1 MGGETQPKLFWEW
14 GTAYDLFVS
23 LYVLHH
29 PDEFGVRGS
38 WAAGV
43 RSRVPARERAL
54 LEDSIWVV
62 GVPLHWVHSLPSPKD
77 SATVLWMLRQ
87 MPPAER
93 LMTLG
98 VSAEDSPELVEALR
112 EIAARGSYS
121 EREQEL
127 LRETVRIKKMALRPK
142 TLKTILDWWSR
153 PAEFGERY
161 LLALQAYYQVF
172 FAEEENRIRSVL
184 QQSLANAMER
194 AKQVPLT
201 DLLEELSRGIRFATL
216 WQVSELVLAPSYWST
231 PLVIYERVSEERMV
245 MLYGARPA
253 TDSLIPG
260 DVIPDALLQSLKA
273 LADPTRLRILNYL
286 AEKPHTPAQLAR
298 RLRLRPPTVVHHLNA
313 LRTAGLV
320 QLTVESGGERLYAA
334 RSEALQATFS
344 NLQTFLKKTTEAS

>member
-1 MGGETQPKLFWEW
+1 MGGETQPKLIWEW

-43 RSRVPARERAL
+43 RSRVPAQERSL
-54 LEDSIWVV
+54 LQDSIWVI

-77 SATVLWMLRQ
+77 GATVLWSLRQ

-93 LMTLG
+93 LLTLG
-98 VSAEDSPELVEALR
+98 VNVEDPPELVEALR
-112 EIAARGSYS
+112 EVAVRGSYS
-121 EREQEL
+121 EKEQEL
-127 LRETVRIKKMALRPK
+127 LREAVRIKKMALRPK
-142 TLKTILDWWSR
+142 TLKTILDWWTR
-153 PAEFGERY
+153 PSEFGERY

-172 FAEEENRIRSVL
+172 FAEEENRIRAVL
-184 QQSLANAMER
+184 QHSLATAMER
-194 AKQVPLT
+194 AEQLPLP

-231 PLVIYERVSEERMV
+231 PLVIYGRVSQERML

-253 TDSLIPG
+253 TDSLVPG

-286 AEKPHTPAQLAR
+286 SEKPHTPAQLAR

-320 QLTVESGGERLYAA
+320 QLTMESGGERLYAA
-334 RSEALQATFS
+334 RPGALNSTFS
-344 NLQTFLKKTTEAS
+344 DLQNFLKKKTEAT